1 MSTPHEPLKTTED
14 QLRYIENTLRW
25 FASGGSDG
33 IVMPSDMDMAKEAL
47 QYCRQLKE
55 EGAR

>member
-47 QYCRQLKE
+47 QYCRKLKE
-55 EGAR
+55 ED